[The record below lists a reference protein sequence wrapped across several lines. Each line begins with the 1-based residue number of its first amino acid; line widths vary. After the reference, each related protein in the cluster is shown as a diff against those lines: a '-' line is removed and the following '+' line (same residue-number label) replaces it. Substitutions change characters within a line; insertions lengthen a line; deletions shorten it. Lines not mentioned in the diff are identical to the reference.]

1 MQQDLYEAVI
11 GIVGQYAGDN
21 IHTSSPAK
29 VGDVSDNFNAE
40 VTPDLK
46 ITTDD
51 NREVNYPKISDSVI
65 LMPTGAGGTIGFA
78 FPVHSG
84 DGCIALFGEG
94 GSGTD
99 LKWDLSNAT
108 VLPGLSS
115 SAGEQVKR
123 AGDEDAAVMFAPT
136 ATITVK
142 KDSIELKKQD
152 TIVNVK
158 DDSVLIQRGGSE
170 IKVTG
175 SDVKITTSAV
185 NVSGNVKVEGNIQIQ
200 GNVDISGTLTLGGI
214 TMNTHTHVGVHGPTG
229 GPV

>member
-1 MQQDLYEAVI
+1 MQQDLYEAVVNLI
-11 GIVGQYAGDN
+11 GQYAGDN
-21 IHTSSPAK
+21 IHTSAPAK
-29 VGDVSDNFNAE
+29 VGNVDDNFHAE
-40 VTPDLK
+40 LTPNLK
-46 ITTDD
+46 VTTDD
-51 NREVNYPKISDSVI
+51 GREIQYPKVSDTVI
-65 LMPTGAGGTIGFA
+65 LMPTGAGGTI
-78 FPVHSG
+78 
-84 DGCIALFGEG
+84 

-108 VLPGLSS
+108 LLPGLSS

-142 KDSIELKKQD
+142 KDNIELKKQD
-152 TIVNVK
+152 TIVTMT
-158 DDSVLIQRGGSE
+158 DDSILIQRGGSE
-170 IKVTG
+170 IKVTS

>member
-1 MQQDLYEAVI
+1 M
-11 GIVGQYAGDN
+11 
-21 IHTSSPAK
+21 
-29 VGDVSDNFNAE
+29 SDNFNAE

-152 TIVNVK
+152 TIVTVK